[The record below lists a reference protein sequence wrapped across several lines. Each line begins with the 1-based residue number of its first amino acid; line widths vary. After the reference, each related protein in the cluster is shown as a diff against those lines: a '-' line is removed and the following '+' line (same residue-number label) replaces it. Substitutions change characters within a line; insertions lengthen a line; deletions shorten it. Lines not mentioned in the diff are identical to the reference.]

1 MLIGLRIFYPL
12 FVSGTLDNILS
23 TTSNSQEPSGGQRNI
38 TMHNLKLQ
46 TVGIIGGLVTPPF
59 YIRMCPPL
67 TVKNFRDYR
76 PLLAVGATNGNIQ
89 VKTRGMRSFQH
100 TFTVTISFGI
110 MLFQF
115 FAYFKDP

>member
-1 MLIGLRIFYPL
+1 MIPHSKTFIFNHRGRRLIGLRTFYPL
-12 FVSGTLDNILS
+12 FFSGTLDNILS
-23 TTSNSQEPSGGQRNI
+23 TLPNSQEENGRQRN
-38 TMHNLKLQ
+38 TTTHNIKLQ

-89 VKTRGMRSFQH
+89 VT
-100 TFTVTISFGI
+100 T
-110 MLFQF
+110 
-115 FAYFKDP
+115 

>member
-1 MLIGLRIFYPL
+1 M

-23 TTSNSQEPSGGQRNI
+23 TLPNSQEENGRQRN
-38 TMHNLKLQ
+38 TTTHNLKLQ
-46 TVGIIGGLVTPPF
+46 TVGIIGGLVTAPF

-89 VKTRGMRSFQH
+89 VKTREMRSFQH
-100 TFTVTISFGI
+100 TFTVTISLSI
-110 MLFQF
+110 MLFHF